1 MLNFFNLQ
9 HYAGFQQCQKTTCWK
24 ICIVRTL
31 TFESPKYYYWRSCP
45 VNQYVKL
52 IEIVEQKPTTPKR
65 ENTLVEKEELDTR
78 VVFYGMTEDADEQ
91 LPEYRVSAH
100 KIS

>member
-1 MLNFFNLQ
+1 M
-9 HYAGFQQCQKTTCWK
+9 
-24 ICIVRTL
+24 
-31 TFESPKYYYWRSCP
+31 
-45 VNQYVKL
+45 NQYVKL

-78 VVFYGMTEDADEQ
+78 VVFYGMTEDADEK

-100 KIS
+100 VKFHKKPHIKTGVERFQRQNLDLSPQPM

>member
-1 MLNFFNLQ
+1 M
-9 HYAGFQQCQKTTCWK
+9 
-24 ICIVRTL
+24 
-31 TFESPKYYYWRSCP
+31 
-45 VNQYVKL
+45 NQYVKL